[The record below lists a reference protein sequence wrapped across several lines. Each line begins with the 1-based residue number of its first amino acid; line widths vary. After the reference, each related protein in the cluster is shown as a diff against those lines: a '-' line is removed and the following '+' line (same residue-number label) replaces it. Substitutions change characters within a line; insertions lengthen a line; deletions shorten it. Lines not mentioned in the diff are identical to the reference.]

1 MGVKEYEV
9 FGRIRFG
16 KEEQFTHLCLIIEA
30 YSSDDAKEKAEKICL
45 RPRGRSGFSFLVSLR
60 PHSEAS

>member
-30 YSSDDAKEKAEKICL
+30 YSSDDAKEKAETISSNVYSSHCMEH
-45 RPRGRSGFSFLVSLR
+45 VCDD
-60 PHSEAS
+60 

>member
-30 YSSDDAKEKAEKICL
+30 YSSDDAKEKAEKISSNVYL
-45 RPRGRSGFSFLVSLR
+45 SLI
-60 PHSEAS
+60 HI

>member
-30 YSSDDAKEKAEKICL
+30 YSSDDATETAKKISSTVYWSHCMEH
-45 RPRGRSGFSFLVSLR
+45 VC
-60 PHSEAS
+60 AQ